1 MFCPACGSPNDE
13 QSRFCIRC
21 GGPLPSGV
29 RRSAGPAPAAATVPR
44 RGRFPWLPVL
54 LVGALLVV
62 LAGVVLA
69 RFIGGLAL
77 GDSPER
83 ATREYLQAGMS
94 MDLEKALA
102 RMCSSNQPSAEELE
116 EGRSYWE
123 QGRQSVISGQMQ
135 VDFSDVRFS
144 IMRRK
149 GATAEVRV
157 SGTLR
162 QSFLGTTETQ
172 EMDITYEVVRE
183 KSKWRVCDEVLEPGS

>member
-83 ATREYLQAGMS
+83 ATREYLQAVAS
-94 MDLEKALA
+94 MDLEEMLA
-102 RMCSSNQPSAEELE
+102 RTCSKYQPTATELD

-123 QGRQSVISGQMQ
+123 QRRQSVGSGQVQ
-135 VDFSDVRFS
+135 VDVSDLQFRS
-144 IMRRK
+144 RRE
-149 GATAEVRV
+149 GATADVWV
-157 SGTLR
+157 GGTLR
-162 QSFLGTTETQ
+162 FSALGSAETQ
-172 EMDITYEVVRE
+172 EMDITYQVVRE
-183 KSKWRVCDEVLEPGS
+183 KGKWRVCGEVPLASN